1 MVEAECNGEDGGL
14 ESDPDVGTWVEDTEA
29 EEETEAWEKQD
40 AWCPGVPTI
49 VIHYE
54 SVHCDADGKR
64 ICAHWAG
71 KHGAVRDVDKTV
83 LAEK

>member
-1 MVEAECNGEDGGL
+1 MLRLGWRTRKLKRRQRRGRSRMHGAQ
-14 ESDPDVGTWVEDTEA
+14 
-29 EEETEAWEKQD
+29 EKQD

-64 ICAHWAG
+64 ISAHWAG

>member
-1 MVEAECNGEDGGL
+1 MHGAQ
-14 ESDPDVGTWVEDTEA
+14 
-29 EEETEAWEKQD
+29 EKQD

-64 ICAHWAG
+64 ISAHWAG